1 MSNALKVSTDLME
14 YLRSPLLDAYPAG
27 VMKGRQPAVRWGLED
42 VSASHNLLEKTVIAV
57 LTDTII
63 TLSAFD
69 IPYTSRPPNPL
80 QDLLLGPLP
89 ALRVISAHP
98 AVSRAD
104 ATTEGQHMGCA
115 TLSAAACVV
124 RVWRGRDVTAVDL
137 DTTPSQTAR
146 LVSVMGLV
154 WLTVCAVQLASA
166 FAFPTMQGKSVTN
179 VHQATMDTQTVL
191 PASVHRMA
199 HMAAYA
205 THFRVSACVSQGWWA
220 NSVTAV
226 PLDSGSPS
234 AQPRSVCVTP

>member
-1 MSNALKVSTDLME
+1 MSDALRVSTDLME
-14 YLRSPLLDAYPAG
+14 YLPSLPLDAYPAG
-27 VMKGRQPAVRWGLED
+27 VMKGRQPAVRWDLEG

-80 QDLLLGPLP
+80 QDLLWGPPL
-89 ALRVISAHP
+89 ALWVISAHP

-104 ATTEGQHMGCA
+104 ATTEGQHMVCA
-115 TLSAAACVV
+115 MLSDAACAV
-124 RVWRGRDVTAVDL
+124 RVWRGRDVTAVDQ

-191 PASVHRMA
+191 PASVHQKA
-199 HMAAYA
+199 HMAAYV
-205 THFRVSACVSQGWWA
+205 THCRVSACVSQVWWA

-226 PLDSGSPS
+226 PLDSGSLS
-234 AQPRSVCVTP
+234 AQPRS